1 MADALVSE
9 PLKFVLEK
17 LTSEAVKKIGRSRGI
32 QSELKKFETKF
43 SEIKDLLNDASEKEI
58 NDNEVKRWLNRLQH
72 VAYDMEDVLDGL
84 ATEAMHRE
92 FNDKSVGC
100 TSKVK
105 IPTCFTNF
113 SLSTRLSSKLDQIY
127 KELKDLETEKT
138 SLGLIPKV
146 ASPKNKN
153 TRIETTSIIDVST
166 IVGREVKKGELLQQL
181 LTVEPGNKSFSVIPI
196 VGMGGVG
203 KTTLA
208 KLLYNDKQVKEHFEL
223 KAWVCVSDEFDIT
236 RISTIIYQ
244 NMGGE
249 NKDFRDL
256 NLLHVALE
264 KQLTGKRFLIVLDD
278 VWSENLGTLVALFH
292 KCAPG
297 SKIIVTTRKKKLL
310 NQLGYSDT
318 TGQLESLSHD
328 DAVTLFAQN
337 ALGKNN
343 FDSHPN
349 LKPHGEG
356 IVEKCGRLPLALI
369 AIGRLLRTSSENEE
383 EYWKKVL
390 DSNIWTLENAGE
402 IVPALRLSYQ
412 DLSACLKRLFAYCS
426 FFPKDYIFD
435 KGELVLLWMAEG
447 FLHHSTVETDEHFG
461 HQCFSEMLSR
471 SFFQHAPNDTS
482 LFVMHDL
489 MNDLATSI
497 AGDFFVRLDNGTEK
511 YKGSEALEKC
521 RHMSFVRETY
531 GAYDKFKAFKSARS
545 LRTILA
551 TSVGVIEEWQ
561 CFYLSNKIL
570 VDIFLMLPLLRV
582 LNLSNFA
589 INEIPDTIGSLRHLR
604 YLNLSRTWIKQ
615 LPESVCN
622 LYNLQ
627 TLILFGCDRLV
638 ELPKDFSMLKNLRH
652 FDIRQTSSLELNSM
666 PLGIGKLKSLQTLSK
681 IIIGGENRFE
691 IRELKELKNLC
702 GDICIEG
709 LEKVT
714 NATDARDA
722 NFSQKRLNELKLIW
736 SDVVDDSRKDFHDK
750 DVLDGMKPHSGTL
763 KQLKIMSYRGAELPN
778 WVVDPNF
785 NKLSEVSLHGCKNC
799 TCLPPLGQLPSLEKL
814 FIEGLDGV
822 NNVGLEFTG
831 NNTGVVSFPS
841 LKILSFENMEGWK
854 LWSTN
859 CCGNV
864 FPCLEKLVIKKC
876 PNLVEVSIDALPSLR
891 HLVIS
896 KCEHNV
902 LTSLVCAAS
911 SVTELILDRI
921 SGHTD
926 EVFMR
931 RFGDHLREVEDLII
945 SACDGIRYL
954 WESEAKASV
963 VLASLRKLEVYKCDD
978 LISLG
983 ERGEEE
989 DDDDKSGNNHL
1000 ASLRKLNI
1008 EECKSI
1014 ERCSCPNNIET
1025 LIIWRCDS
1033 ITNVSFSSGGGQKL
1047 KSLHIQG
1054 CNRKVMKNELGGG
1067 YEGVGD
1073 KTQMLI
1079 NKNNNTGMPSLESL
1093 YIRDVPHQKI
1103 IVELNCF
1110 LHITN
1115 LIISDCESLESIP
1128 VVQLPK
1134 LIFLTNLVI
1143 CKCPSLGGSFP
1154 GGLWPPKLKNLTIG
1168 KLKKPISE
1176 WGPQE
1181 FPPSLV
1187 ELTLCGGGSSGNE
1200 DDASIIISDD
1210 HLYCLLPSSLTSLH
1224 IIDLKEMET
1233 ISKGLQH
1240 LTSLQHLE
1248 IKDCPKMKHILFPSS
1263 LTSLVIWKMKELETI
1278 SRGLQHLTSLQHL
1291 SIADCP
1297 KMKDLL
1303 LPTSLTSLS
1312 IYNLNELETIS
1323 KGPQHL
1329 TSLQHL
1335 DIHNC
1340 PKMKDLP
1347 EMSFPSLLSLTID
1360 ECPKLEKMCSKSKN
1374 KSRRGSY
1381 NYYWPLISHIPS
1393 IGIYSE

>member
-17 LTSEAVKKIGRSRGI
+17 LTSEAVKKIARSRGI

-43 SEIKDLLNDASEKEI
+43 FEIKDLLNDASEEI

-92 FNDKSVGC
+92 FNDKSVGS

-105 IPTCFTNF
+105 FPSWLTNF
-113 SLSTRLSSKLDQIY
+113 SLSTRMGNKLDQIY
-127 KELKDLETEKT
+127 KELKDLETHKT

-203 KTTLA
+203 KTTPA
-208 KLLYNDKQVKEHFEL
+208 KLLYNDNQVKEHFEL
-223 KAWVCVSDEFDIT
+223 EAWVCVSDEFDIT
-236 RISTIIYQ
+236 RISSIIYQ

-310 NQLGYSDT
+310 NQLGYSDN

-412 DLSACLKRLFAYCS
+412 DLSVCLKRLFAYCS
-426 FFPKDYIFD
+426 FFPKDYVFD

-461 HQCFSEMLSR
+461 HQCFNEMLSR

-497 AGDFFVRLDNGTEK
+497 AGDFFVRLDDGTEND
-511 YKGSEALEKC
+511 KGSEALEKC
-521 RHMSFVRETY
+521 RHMSFVREEY

-551 TSVGVIEEWQ
+551 TSVGVIHGWQ
-561 CFYLSNKIL
+561 SFYLSNKIL

-582 LNLSNFA
+582 LNLSNFE
-589 INEIPDTIGSLRHLR
+589 ISEIPDTIGSLRHLR
-604 YLNLSRTWIKQ
+604 YLNVSQTNIIQ

-622 LYNLQ
+622 IYNLQ
-627 TLILFGCDRLV
+627 TLILFGCCKLV
-638 ELPKDFSMLKNLRH
+638 KLPNDFSMLKNLRH
-652 FDIRQTSSLELNSM
+652 FDIRQTRSLKLNKM

-681 IIIGGENRFE
+681 ILVGGENTFG

-702 GDICIEG
+702 GDVRIEG

-722 NFSQKRLNELKLIW
+722 NFSQKRLSELELIW

-750 DVLDGMKPHSGTL
+750 DVLDGLKPHSGTL
-763 KQLKIMSYRGAELPN
+763 KQLKIVSYRGMELPN

-785 NKLSEVSLHGCKNC
+785 NKLSEVSLHGCKYC

-814 FIEGLDGV
+814 FIEGMDEV
-822 NNVGLEFTG
+822 NDVGLEFLGT
-831 NNTGVVSFPS
+831 TGVGVSFPS
-841 LKILSFENMEGWK
+841 LKTLSFKNMEGWK

-859 CCGNV
+859 CGRDV
-864 FPCLEKLVIKKC
+864 FPCLEELVIEDC
-876 PNLVEVSIDALPSLR
+876 PNLVQVSIDALPSLR

-896 KCEHNV
+896 ECDHNV
-902 LTSLVCAAS
+902 LASLVRTAS
-911 SVTELILDRI
+911 SFGKFGL
-921 SGHTD
+921 TD
-926 EVFMR
+926 EVFLR
-931 RFGDHLREVEDLII
+931 SFGDHLREVEELEIW
-945 SACDGIRYL
+945 SCDGIKYL

-963 VLASLRKLEVYKCDD
+963 VLASLRELVVSECDN

-983 ERGEEE
+983 ERGEE
-989 DDDDKSGNNHL
+989 DDNDDKSGSNHL
-1000 ASLRKLNI
+1000 ASLRKLYI
-1008 EECKSI
+1008 GSCKSI
-1014 ERCSCPNNIET
+1014 ECCSCPNNIEI
-1025 LIIWRCDS
+1025 LR
-1033 ITNVSFSSGGGQKL
+1033 QKL
-1047 KSLHIQG
+1047 KSLIIWG
-1054 CNRKVMKNELGGG
+1054 CKKVMKNELGGG
-1067 YEGVGD
+1067 YEGGD

-1079 NKNNNTGMPSLESL
+1079 NNNNNNLGMPSLESL
-1093 YIRDVPHQKI
+1093 YITRFPDLKFV
-1103 IVELNCF
+1103 VELNCF
-1110 LHITN
+1110 LHITS
-1115 LIISDCESLESIP
+1115 LQISDCESLESIP
-1128 VVQLPK
+1128 DVQLPK
-1134 LIFLTNLVI
+1134 LIFLTHLTI
-1143 CKCPSLGGSFP
+1143 CNCPRLGGSFP
-1154 GGLWPPKLKNLTIG
+1154 GGLWPPKLKKLTIG
-1168 KLKKPISE
+1168 ELKKPISQ

-1187 ELTLCGGGSSGNE
+1187 DLTLFGGGSSGNE
-1200 DDASIIISDD
+1200 DDASNCPKMKHI
-1210 HLYCLLPSSLTSLH
+1210 LFPSSLTSLK
-1224 IIDLKEMET
+1224 IWDLKEMET

-1240 LTSLQHLE
+1240 LTSLHHLK
-1248 IKDCPKMKHILFPSS
+1248 I
-1263 LTSLVIWKMKELETI
+1263 
-1278 SRGLQHLTSLQHL
+1278 R
-1291 SIADCP
+1291 
-1297 KMKDLL
+1297 
-1303 LPTSLTSLS
+1303 
-1312 IYNLNELETIS
+1312 
-1323 KGPQHL
+1323 
-1329 TSLQHL
+1329 
-1335 DIHNC
+1335 NC

-1347 EMSFPSLLSLTID
+1347 KMQLSSLLSLRIIG
-1360 ECPKLEKMCSKSKN
+1360 CPKLKKRNFE
-1374 KSRRGSY
+1374 
-1381 NYYWPLISHIPS
+1381 LLHL
-1393 IGIYSE
+1393 